1 MTRHRDLLDRRFP
14 DRRGPRLPIALLCCI
29 VAFCGDPAAAENK
42 EVCLSCH
49 SDRELRDPAGESVFV
64 DGEHFGNSVHSLF
77 DCTDCHA
84 AAAEIPHPATLPAVT
99 LDVCAGCHAD
109 SVDAYRRGTHSTA
122 REKGVK
128 EAAACADCH
137 GEIHS
142 TLSHDNPKSQAHW
155 SNLVHTCAQCHAKQ
169 ELAGKF
175 KLPLVRSVETYL
187 ESGHA
192 RAIAAGRPGAVCSDC
207 HGVHD
212 ILPSHDPQSS
222 VARSNISTT
231 CGKCHEDIAQQFGT
245 SVHGVALARGIRE
258 VPACTDCHGEHRI
271 LGSSEQTSLVAA
283 ANVSTQTCGRCHA
296 DERLSEKFGLS
307 VDNVSTFRDSFHGLS
322 LRAGRQTV
330 AHCDSCHGVHN
341 ILPSSDP
348 RSTIHPDNLAATC
361 GQCHPGAGSTFAI
374 GSVHGLSESTG
385 TWAAGWVR
393 IIYLWLIGITI
404 GSMAVHNLL
413 DIGRKARS
421 PRPAVPPVPPGR
433 PPRMSRI
440 VRWQHGLVMVSFSVL
455 VYTGFAL
462 TYPESWWAAP
472 LLRWESDF
480 ALRGL
485 IHRLSAIVLLV
496 ALGWHVVHLM
506 FDREQRRCMRR
517 IFPARQDLVN
527 LRLTLAYYFGRRPHP
542 PRSGTF
548 NYAEKAEYWAFLW
561 GTAVMTL
568 TGVLL
573 WFENLT
579 LRYLPSW
586 AVDVATALHFWE
598 AVLATLAILVW
609 HFYWVIFDP
618 DVYPMDWS
626 WWNGQPPA
634 SRTHEREPE
643 TPVAPASAPDSIRNT
658 EGPET

>member
-1 MTRHRDLLDRRFP
+1 MIGHRASPHRQVPGRRATWLLV
-14 DRRGPRLPIALLCCI
+14 ALLCSWSAIC
-29 VAFCGDPAAAENK
+29 VAPAGAEDN

-49 SDRELRDPAGESVFV
+49 ADQQFRDPAGESLFV
-64 DGEHFGNSVHSLF
+64 DRERFGHSVHSLF

-84 AAAEIPHPATLPAVT
+84 AAAEIPHPEKLEPVALE
-99 LDVCAGCHAD
+99 VCATCHQD
-109 SVDAYRRGTHSTA
+109 SVDAYRRGTHSKA
-122 REKGVK
+122 RDEGVT
-128 EAAACADCH
+128 EAAACGDCH
-137 GEIHS
+137 GDIHS
-142 TLSHDNPKSQAHW
+142 TLSHDDPASRAHW

-169 ELAGKF
+169 ELADKF

-212 ILPSHDPQSS
+212 VRPSHDPLSS

-231 CGKCHEDIAQQFGT
+231 CGKCHEEIAEQYGA
-245 SVHGVALARGIRE
+245 SVHGAALARGIRE

-271 LGSSEQTSLVAA
+271 LGSSDQTSLVAA

-307 VDNVSTFRDSFHGLS
+307 VDNVATFRDSFHGLS
-322 LRAGRQTV
+322 LRAGRQSV

-348 RSTIHPDNLAATC
+348 KSTIHPDNLAGTC
-361 GQCHPGAGSTFAI
+361 GQCHPGAGSSFAI

-385 TWAAGWVR
+385 SWAAGWVR
-393 IIYLWLIGITI
+393 TIYLWLIGITI
-404 GSMAVHNLL
+404 GSMLVHNLL
-413 DIGRKARS
+413 DLGRKART
-421 PRPAVPPVPPGR
+421 PNAPVPPVAPGQ
-433 PPRMSRI
+433 PPRMSRV
-440 VRWQHGLVMVSFSVL
+440 VRWQHGLVMVSFTTL

-462 TYPESWWAAP
+462 TYPESWWSAP
-472 LLRWESDF
+472 LLRWESDY

-485 IHRLSAIVLLV
+485 VHRLSAIVLLV
-496 ALGWHVVHLM
+496 ALGWHVVHLLV
-506 FDREQRRCMRR
+506 DREQRRCMRR
-517 IFPARQDLVN
+517 ILPARQDLVN
-527 LRLTLAYYFGRRPHP
+527 LRLALSYYFGRRAHP

-561 GTAVMTL
+561 GTVVMTL
-568 TGVLL
+568 TGFLL

-579 LRYLPSW
+579 LRYLPTW
-586 AVDVATALHFWE
+586 AVDVATAFHFWE

-609 HFYWVIFDP
+609 HLYWVIFDP
-618 DVYPMDWS
+618 DVYPMDWT

-634 SRTHEREPE
+634 ARTHERHTEPE
-643 TPVAPASAPDSIRNT
+643 QEAK
-658 EGPET
+658 PE

>member
-1 MTRHRDLLDRRFP
+1 MTRHRDFLDRRFP
-14 DRRGPRLPIALLCCI
+14 DRRELRLPVVVLSCLVAL
-29 VAFCGDPAAAENK
+29 CGAPAAAENK

-49 SDRELRDPAGESVFV
+49 SDRALSDPAGESVFV
-64 DGEHFGNSVHSLF
+64 DGERFGHSVHSLF

-84 AAAEIPHPATLPAVT
+84 AAAEIPHPATLPAVE
-99 LDVCAGCHAD
+99 LDVCAGCHSDA
-109 SVDAYRRGTHSTA
+109 VAAYRRGTHSTA

-142 TLSHDNPKSQAHW
+142 TLSHDDSESQAHW

-212 ILPSHDPQSS
+212 ILPSHDPLSS

-231 CGKCHEDIAQQFGT
+231 CGKCHEDIARQYGA
-245 SVHGVALARGIRE
+245 SVHGAALARGIRE

-271 LGSSEQTSLVAA
+271 LGSSEATSLVAA

-296 DERLSEKFGLS
+296 DERLSAKFGLS
-307 VDNVSTFRDSFHGLS
+307 VDNVATFRDSFHGLS
-322 LRAGRQTV
+322 LRAGRQSV

-361 GQCHPGAGSTFAI
+361 GQCHPGAGTSFAI
-374 GSVHGLSESTG
+374 GTVHGSSESTG

-393 IIYLWLIGITI
+393 TIYLWLIGLTI
-404 GSMAVHNLL
+404 GSMTVHNLL

-421 PRPAVPPVPPGR
+421 PRPAPPPVAPGQ
-433 PPRMSRI
+433 PARMSRV
-440 VRWQHGLVMVSFSVL
+440 VRWQHGLVMVSFTAL

-472 LLRWESDF
+472 LLRWESEF

-485 IHRLSAIVLLV
+485 LHRFSAVVLLI
-496 ALGWHVVHLM
+496 ALGWHIVHLM
-506 FDREQRRCMRR
+506 IDAEQRRCMRR

-527 LRLTLAYYFGRRPHP
+527 LRLTLSYYFGRRPHP

-579 LRYLPSW
+579 LRYLPTW

-634 SRTHEREPE
+634 SRTHEREPD
-643 TPVAPASAPDSIRNT
+643 PPAAPAASEET
-658 EGPET
+658 QGPET